1 MLGVDKLSQ
10 LAQSIQV
17 WMYTME
23 LQLWIVLR
31 FIIALKQTLF
41 KQLLDLKEIQEVLV
55 LSQIHRFIMVLA
67 GVYKF

>member
-55 LSQIHRFIMVLA
+55 LSQIHQFIMVLA

>member
-1 MLGVDKLSQ
+1 
-10 LAQSIQV
+10 
-17 WMYTME
+17 ME

>member
-1 MLGVDKLSQ
+1 
-10 LAQSIQV
+10 
-17 WMYTME
+17 MYTME

-31 FIIALKQTLF
+31 FKIALKQTLF

-55 LSQIHRFIMVLA
+55 LSQIHQFIMVLA